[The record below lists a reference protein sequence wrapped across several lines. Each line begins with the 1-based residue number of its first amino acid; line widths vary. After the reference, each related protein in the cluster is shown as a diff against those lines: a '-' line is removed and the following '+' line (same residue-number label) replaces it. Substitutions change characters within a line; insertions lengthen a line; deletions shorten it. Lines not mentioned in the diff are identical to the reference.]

1 MWQTTRQQTK
11 EIVMT
16 PISIDLSSVA
26 VWIVLALV
34 GIITFFIIRLI
45 NSIDKISV
53 DLNDIKVFM
62 KELVVKHEAMEEKI
76 DRLERETET
85 IKRKLNLV

>member
-1 MWQTTRQQTK
+1 
-11 EIVMT
+11 MT

-85 IKRKLNLV
+85 IKQKLNLV